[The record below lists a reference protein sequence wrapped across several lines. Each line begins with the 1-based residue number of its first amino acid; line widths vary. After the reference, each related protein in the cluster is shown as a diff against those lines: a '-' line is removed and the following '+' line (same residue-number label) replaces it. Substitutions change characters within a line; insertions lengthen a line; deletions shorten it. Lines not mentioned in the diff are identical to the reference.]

1 MLLLLWDGVSP
12 VISAGR
18 DYDEPRH
25 ISFALLLAG
34 DQQLS
39 AVPVVTDTI
48 QSVASEEQLSSV
60 STNID
65 NKASVAS
72 ISENQCQKYSN
83 RTFRQFID

>member
-1 MLLLLWDGVSP
+1 MSP

-48 QSVASEEQLSSV
+48 QSVASEEQLSYV

-65 NKASVAS
+65 NK
-72 ISENQCQKYSN
+72 ISGIHQ
-83 RTFRQFID
+83 